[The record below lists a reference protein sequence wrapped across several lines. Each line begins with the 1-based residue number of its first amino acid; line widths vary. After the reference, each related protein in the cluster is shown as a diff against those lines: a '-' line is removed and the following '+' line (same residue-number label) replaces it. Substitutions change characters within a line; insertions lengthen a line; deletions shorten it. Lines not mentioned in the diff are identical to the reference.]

1 MESQEKKEENKGY
14 SIASMVLGI
23 ISVILFCF
31 TYISIPCAILAIIF
45 AVVGKNKGGKGMATA
60 GLVLSIIGTVLCA
73 LLFIACA
80 ACVGAVGTAGGLAS
94 SLY

>member
-1 MESQEKKEENKGY
+1 MEEKKSNGFA
-14 SIASMVLGI
+14 IASLVLGI
-23 ISVILFCF
+23 VSIVFNFFALQIFGLILG
-31 TYISIPCAILAIIF
+31 I
-45 AVVGKNKGGKGMATA
+45 VGIVLGVMAKKKNPSGMATA